1 MKKRWLILKKK
12 IAETVHGEVQKE
24 IDYIVSRYCFAKD
37 NGDSFD
43 LESFELAIRSSM
55 HGIGRSML
63 EMFVNAD
70 GGDYRGRMIP
80 GDKGHQHEFMEFRDK
95 KLLTVPSVPI

>member
-1 MKKRWLILKKK
+1 MKKRWLILKK
-12 IAETVHGEVQKE
+12 IAETVHGEVQRE
-24 IDYIVSRYCFAKD
+24 IERIVGRYYFEKD

-70 GGDYRGRMIP
+70 GGARFS
-80 GDKGHQHEFMEFRDK
+80 H
-95 KLLTVPSVPI
+95 